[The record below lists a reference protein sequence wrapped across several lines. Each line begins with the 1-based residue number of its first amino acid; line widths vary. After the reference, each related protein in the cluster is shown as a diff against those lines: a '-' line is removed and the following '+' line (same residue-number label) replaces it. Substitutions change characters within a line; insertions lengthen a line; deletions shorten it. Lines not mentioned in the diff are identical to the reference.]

1 MLNTFDWLR
10 RSENGA
16 ELITAMDAVGTDAD
30 FFHEEEKMGHPVY
43 SINGPCTRCW
53 IFPRLSDLSH
63 CRICN
68 TIVSESRKLGKV
80 SRKCLLVWGYVNF
93 LPDSVE
99 QNDDLKED
107 KARAVFIKD
116 DKHFLAAV
124 NGYDMTKWFKRIILD
139 CGSDLKGL
147 LTVFPTTGKKQTFTM
162 GDILCR
168 AVLYDSR
175 FPMDRL
181 RIRFFSRPGQLKVP
195 HMREKQGML
204 TFEPS
209 EFLGMLE
216 MATLF
221 KSRLRLEEQEMIKE
235 ITGIKD
241 RHEKAFFWGRLMSN
255 LSIEAKDMLSDWKF
269 REWSDNKI
277 KLLYDFTAN
286 VPFTP

>member
-1 MLNTFDWLR
+1 MLNAFDWLR

-16 ELITAMDAVGTDAD
+16 ELIAAMDAIGTDTD
-30 FFHEEEKMGHPVY
+30 CFHEDQKMGHPVY
-43 SINGPCTRCW
+43 GINGPCTRCW
-53 IFPRLSDLSH
+53 IFPRISDSSH

-68 TIVSESRKLGKV
+68 TIVTKSRKLGKV

-93 LPDSVE
+93 LPDSVK
-99 QNDDLKED
+99 QNDDLKEN
-107 KARAVFIKD
+107 KTRAVFIKD
-116 DKHFLAAV
+116 DTHFLAAV
-124 NGYDMTKWFKRIILD
+124 NSYDMTKWFKRIILD

>member
-16 ELITAMDAVGTDAD
+16 ELIAAMDAVEKDTDLV
-30 FFHEEEKMGHPVY
+30 HEETKIGQPVHG
-43 SINGPCTRCW
+43 INGPCIRCW
-53 IFPRLSDLSH
+53 IYPRVSDSFH

-68 TIVSESRKLGKV
+68 TIVTESRKLGRV
-80 SRKCLLVWGYVNF
+80 SRKCLLVWGYVNYI
-93 LPDSVE
+93 PDNVKK
-99 QNDDLKED
+99 NNDLKEN
-107 KARAVFIKD
+107 KALSMFIKD
-116 DKHFLAAV
+116 EKHFLVVV
-124 NGYDMTKWFKRIILD
+124 NGYDMTEWFRRIILD

-147 LTVFPTTGKKQTFTM
+147 LTVFPTTGKKDTFSM

-168 AVLYDSR
+168 AVHYDSR

-216 MATLF
+216 MATF
-221 KSRLRLEEQEMIKE
+221 FQSRLRPEEQKIIKE
-235 ITGIKD
+235 ITAIKEH
-241 RHEKAFFWGRLMSN
+241 HEKAFYWGRLMSN
-255 LSIEAKDMLSDWKF
+255 LSIEARDMLSEWNF
-269 REWSDNKI
+269 REWSENKI